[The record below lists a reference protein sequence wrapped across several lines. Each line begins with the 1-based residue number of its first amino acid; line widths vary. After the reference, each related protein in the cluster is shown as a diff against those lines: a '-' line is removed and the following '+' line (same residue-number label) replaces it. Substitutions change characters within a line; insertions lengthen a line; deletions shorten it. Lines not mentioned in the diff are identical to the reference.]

1 MRRRRILYIAN
12 SHPDLYIG
20 GAEVYSYE
28 VYRAMRSS
36 ADFEPI
42 FLARSVAPAHP
53 EPRTIATSWRSL
65 PVASRTK
72 SAARAAS
79 A

>member
-36 ADFEPI
+36 PDFEPI
-42 FLARSVAPAHP
+42 FLARSVSPAHAGVSESP
-53 EPRTIATSWRSL
+53 FHALGDDPN
-65 PVASRTK
+65 
-72 SAARAAS
+72 
-79 A
+79 